1 MFRSVLFIVL
11 FLFSFT
17 IQAQTETPKN
27 DSIKRIDL
35 LKEIGQGFLP
45 STFFKFDLR
54 YLVKYNQYEGFR
66 SGIGGI
72 TNDDF
77 SKKFRINSYIVYGF
91 VDQTIKYSVGG
102 GYKVAEDT
110 NTWINYSYTD
120 DLTETGSTQFIL
132 DKRFFQFFEPRLL
145 NISLFHRHVSN
156 QLTVEHEILPQ
167 LLSEFQVSVNNIE
180 PKYGYNYNLDGV
192 GYRDFGTSIGK
203 MALQWMPFTEID
215 PETKKITKD
224 GFPKFTLQYTKSFK
238 NIFDADFNFSKTDL
252 RVVQRFNY
260 TKPESFS
267 IITFTAGYAHGDT
280 PITDMYHAYP
290 NNINKETI
298 AQRFSVAGINSFETM
313 YFNEFF
319 SDRFSTLIFKHYFE
333 PFHIGKKFNPQL
345 VLINRFAIGNMK
357 NTSRHE
363 GIDFGTL
370 ENGYTEAGFEINKL
384 LFGFGL
390 SSTYR
395 YGAYHLPAEED
406 NIAIKFT
413 FNITL

>member
-1 MFRSVLFIVL
+1 MFRS
-11 FLFSFT
+11 FLFSLFFVFSLF

-27 DSIKRIDL
+27 DSIKRVDL

-102 GYKVAEDT
+102 GYKIAEKT
-110 NTWINYSYTD
+110 NTWLNYSYTD

-145 NISLFHRHVSN
+145 NINLFHRHVSN
-156 QLTVEHEILPQ
+156 KVTIEHEITPK
-167 LLSEFQVSVNNIE
+167 LLGEFQVSVNNIE
-180 PKYGYNYNLDGV
+180 PKYNYAYNLDNV
-192 GYRDFGTSIGK
+192 SYREFGTSIGK
-203 MALQWMPFTEID
+203 FAIQWMPFTEID
-215 PETKKITKD
+215 SETNKITKD
-224 GFPKFTLQYTKSFK
+224 GFPKFTLQFTKSFK
-238 NIFDADFNFSKTDL
+238 DVFDANFNFSKTDL
-252 RVVQRFNY
+252 RIVHKLNY
-260 TKPESFS
+260 KKPEAFS
-267 IITFTAGYAHGDT
+267 LITFTSGYAHGDT

-298 AQRFSVAGINSFETM
+298 GQRFSVAGINSFETM

-319 SDRFSTLIFKHYFE
+319 SDRFSTLILKHYFE
-333 PFHIGKKFNPQL
+333 PFHFGKKFNPQL
-345 VLINRFAIGNMK
+345 VLINRFAIGDMN
-357 NTSRHE
+357 NTERHQ
-363 GIDFGTL
+363 GINFGTL
-370 ENGYTEAGFEINKL
+370 EKGYTEAGFELNKL

-390 SSTYR
+390 STTYR
-395 YGAYHLPAEED
+395 YGAYHLPLEED
-406 NIAIKFT
+406 NIALKFT

>member
-1 MFRSVLFIVL
+1 MFRS
-11 FLFSFT
+11 FLFSLFFVFSLF

-27 DSIKRIDL
+27 DSIKRVDL

-102 GYKVAEDT
+102 GYKIAEKT
-110 NTWINYSYTD
+110 NTWLNYSYTD

-145 NISLFHRHVSN
+145 NINLFHRHVSN
-156 QLTVEHEILPQ
+156 KVTIEHEITPK
-167 LLSEFQVSVNNIE
+167 LLGEFQVSVNNIE
-180 PKYGYNYNLDGV
+180 PKYNYAYNLDNV
-192 GYRDFGTSIGK
+192 SYREFGTSIGK
-203 MALQWMPFTEID
+203 FAIQWMPFTEID
-215 PETKKITKD
+215 SETNKITKD

-238 NIFDADFNFSKTDL
+238 DVFDANFNFSKTDL
-252 RVVQRFNY
+252 RIVHKLNY
-260 TKPESFS
+260 KKPEAFS
-267 IITFTAGYAHGDT
+267 LITFTSGYAHGDT

-298 AQRFSVAGINSFETM
+298 GQRFSVAGINSFETM

-319 SDRFSTLIFKHYFE
+319 SDRFSTLILKHYFE
-333 PFHIGKKFNPQL
+333 PFHFGKKFNPQL
-345 VLINRFAIGNMK
+345 VLINRFAIGDMN
-357 NTSRHE
+357 NTERHQ
-363 GIDFGTL
+363 GINFGTL
-370 ENGYTEAGFEINKL
+370 EKGYTEAGFELNKL

-390 SSTYR
+390 STTYR
-395 YGAYHLPAEED
+395 YGAYHLPLEED
-406 NIAIKFT
+406 NIALKFT

>member
-1 MFRSVLFIVL
+1 MFRS
-11 FLFSFT
+11 FLFSLFFVFSLF

-27 DSIKRIDL
+27 DSIKRVDL

-102 GYKVAEDT
+102 GYKIAEKT
-110 NTWINYSYTD
+110 NTWLNYSYTD

-145 NISLFHRHVSN
+145 NINLFHRHVSN
-156 QLTVEHEILPQ
+156 KITIEHEITPK
-167 LLSEFQVSVNNIE
+167 LLGEFQVSVNNIE
-180 PKYGYNYNLDGV
+180 PKYNYAYNLDNV
-192 GYRDFGTSIGK
+192 SYREFGTSIGK
-203 MALQWMPFTEID
+203 FAIQWMPFTEID
-215 PETKKITKD
+215 SETNKITKD
-224 GFPKFTLQYTKSFK
+224 GFPKFTLQFTKSFK
-238 NIFDADFNFSKTDL
+238 DVFDANFNFSKTDL
-252 RVVQRFNY
+252 RIVHKLNY
-260 TKPESFS
+260 KKPEAFS
-267 IITFTAGYAHGDT
+267 LITFTSGYAHGDT

-298 AQRFSVAGINSFETM
+298 GQRFSVAGINSFETM

-319 SDRFSTLIFKHYFE
+319 SDRFSTLILKHYFE
-333 PFHIGKKFNPQL
+333 PFHFGKKFNPQL
-345 VLINRFAIGNMK
+345 VLINRFAIGDMN
-357 NTSRHE
+357 NTERHQ
-363 GIDFGTL
+363 GINFGTL
-370 ENGYTEAGFEINKL
+370 EKGYTEAGFELNKL

-390 SSTYR
+390 STTYR
-395 YGAYHLPAEED
+395 YGAYHLPLEED
-406 NIAIKFT
+406 NIALKFT